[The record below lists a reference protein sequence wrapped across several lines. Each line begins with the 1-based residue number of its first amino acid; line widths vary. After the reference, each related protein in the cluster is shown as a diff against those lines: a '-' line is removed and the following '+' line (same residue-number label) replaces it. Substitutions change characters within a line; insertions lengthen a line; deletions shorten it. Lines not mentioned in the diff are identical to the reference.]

1 MKLPTILGLG
11 GVPPGGTLPSSE
23 ATLLT
28 FDGHG
33 LLSRALALPD
43 GEHERR
49 ERRLKAYLEA
59 RVGHIIVPERDTIH

>member
-11 GVPPGGTLPSSE
+11 GVPPGPGGTLP
-23 ATLLT
+23 TT

-33 LLSRALALPD
+33 LLSRALALPE
-43 GEHERR
+43 GEYERR

-59 RVGHIIVPERDTIH
+59 RVGHIIAGNDTIH